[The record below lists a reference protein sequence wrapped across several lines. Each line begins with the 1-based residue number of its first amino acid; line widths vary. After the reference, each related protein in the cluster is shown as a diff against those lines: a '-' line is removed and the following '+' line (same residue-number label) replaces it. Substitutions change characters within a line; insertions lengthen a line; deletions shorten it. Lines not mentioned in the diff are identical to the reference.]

1 MRVLTSNPLDPGAIA
16 GLGIGFMIVALLFY
30 LGLIGLMLWISYLLM
45 RTAVKNGVILAFRE
59 TGAQLPPHP
68 YAAAPQAPHASQVPH
83 AQPAPAAPLSPQTPP
98 AAQTPPV
105 APPPNGWP
113 PANG

>member
-45 RTAVKNGVILAFRE
+45 RTAVKNGVILALRE
-59 TGAQLPPHP
+59 TGAQLPPRP
-68 YAAAPQAPHASQVPH
+68 YAPAPHAPQATS
-83 AQPAPAAPLSPQTPP
+83 AP
-98 AAQTPPV
+98 QTPPV
-105 APPPNGWP
+105 APPPNTWP
-113 PANG
+113 PANS